1 MADKLRTYRF
11 GLLATVTVQA
21 ANKRIA
27 LGELPKLTARL
38 KTISSQG
45 FSPVRGAV
53 LTEIESVEQH
63 PNPRQVSHAKIAK
76 EDIRITGVFDVANI
90 LATGVLT
97 ESGEPFTFSFV
108 RMLTYIRTLPD
119 VHLRQPAA
127 AKFVYDKFM
136 PLATHLD
143 RTTKMAEAK
152 AQGSGEPTLEDAA
165 VFEVA
170 LKTFADPRFAVFVQV
185 ETPVRMYRPDGEY
198 DSGWGFTRTV
208 YGFGLDYESALRD
221 AYQTV
226 ILLRAEQLI

>member
-11 GLLATVTVQA
+11 GLLATVSVQA

-27 LGELPKLTARL
+27 LSELPKLTARL

-45 FSPVRGAV
+45 FSPVRGAIF
-53 LTEIESVEQH
+53 TEVESVEQH

-97 ESGEPFTFSFV
+97 ESGEPFTFSFI
-108 RMLTYIRTLPD
+108 RMLTYIRANHSNATAD
-119 VHLRQPAA
+119 G
-127 AKFVYDKFM
+127 AKFVHAKFA

-143 RTTKMAEAK
+143 HTTKTAEAK

-170 LKTFADPRFAVFVQV
+170 LKTFDDPRFAVFVQV

-221 AYQTV
+221 AYNTV
-226 ILLRAEQLI
+226 ILLRAERLI